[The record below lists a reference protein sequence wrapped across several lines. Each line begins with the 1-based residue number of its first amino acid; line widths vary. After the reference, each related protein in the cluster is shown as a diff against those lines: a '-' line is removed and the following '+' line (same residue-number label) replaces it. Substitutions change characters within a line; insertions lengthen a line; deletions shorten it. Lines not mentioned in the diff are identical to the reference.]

1 MALRNAGA
9 RSSAASDTK
18 TRILDAAE
26 ELFVEVGYDGM
37 SLRQITSAAEVNLAA
52 VNYHFGGK
60 DPLTHAMLARRLDR
74 LNQERLTALDAY
86 QAAHGARITTE
97 HVLIAMFA
105 PALRMSHADATGGRR
120 FLRFLGR
127 AYTDVSPVV
136 QGFIATHYT
145 ATLTRFFTAFQQT
158 LPHLPREEL
167 GFRLHFAMGALS
179 SILAGSNP
187 NRLLQEFTQGHAENE
202 LLILGRLASLMVAA
216 LRAPLPGPGELSA
229 LGGLLIDA
237 AGDPLQVSPAVPAT
251 PATQGDGALA
261 DAAQL
266 AVEPAA
272 APPRAAA
279 ARRQPVD

>member
-9 RSSAASDTK
+9 RSTAASDTK

-74 LNQERLTALDAY
+74 LNVERIAMLDAF

-127 AYTDVSPVV
+127 AYTDVAPVV
-136 QGFIATHYT
+136 KDFIATHYT
-145 ATLTRFFTAFQQT
+145 VTLSRFFAAFQQT

-237 AGDPLQVSPAVPAT
+237 ASASNGPPASPPAPAEAAAAVA
-251 PATQGDGALA
+251 
-261 DAAQL
+261 AAQPQPQPQP
-266 AVEPAA
+266 APAA
-272 APPRAAA
+272 ARG
-279 ARRQPVD
+279 QTIG

>member
-9 RSSAASDTK
+9 RSTAASDTK

-60 DPLTHAMLARRLDR
+60 DLLTHAMLARRLDR
-74 LNQERLTALDAY
+74 LNVERIAMLDAF

-145 ATLTRFFTAFQQT
+145 VTLSRFFTAFQQT

-187 NRLLQEFTQGHAENE
+187 NRLLQDFTQGHAENE

-229 LGGLLIDA
+229 LGGLLVDA
-237 AGDPLQVSPAVPAT
+237 AA
-251 PATQGDGALA
+251 GAEGR
-261 DAAQL
+261 
-266 AVEPAA
+266 EPAA
-272 APPRAAA
+272 EPAVAAPQAASPVSA
-279 ARRQPVD
+279 AHPTGAGRWQTRQTVG

>member
-237 AGDPLQVSPAVPAT
+237 AGDPLQASPAVPAT

-261 DAAQL
+261 DAAPL